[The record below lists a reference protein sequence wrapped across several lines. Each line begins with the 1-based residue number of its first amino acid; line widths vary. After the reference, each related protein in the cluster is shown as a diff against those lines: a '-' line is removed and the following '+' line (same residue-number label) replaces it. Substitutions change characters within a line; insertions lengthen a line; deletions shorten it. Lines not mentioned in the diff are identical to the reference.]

1 MLFQHFNFSPFHKSF
16 FVVFCFVLGRKY
28 FNDLGRRKIS
38 NKLSFVGGKK
48 IKIELYV
55 TIVLKIFLSI
65 LRFIPIRLVGG
76 EFEIP

>member
-1 MLFQHFNFSPFHKSF
+1 MIFQHFNFSPFHKSF
-16 FVVFCFVLGRKY
+16 LVVFCFVLGRKY
-28 FNDLGRRKIS
+28 FSDLGSRKIS
-38 NKLSFVGGKK
+38 NKLSFMGGK